1 MTGISDSFAR
11 PINYLRLSV
20 TDRCNFRCIYCMPLQ
35 GIKTLDHSD
44 ILSYEEIMLVAEA
57 AAGLGINKVRLTG
70 GEPLVRADLSNLVE
84 MLSAIDGIDDLT
96 LTTNGSLLRRHARE
110 LKDAGLSRVNIS
122 LDTLR
127 PERFE
132 QITRFGRLEEVLRG
146 AETAGAAGLYPIKF
160 NTVVMRGINDDEIT
174 DFARKTI
181 EDGWHVRFIEFMPI
195 GESSG
200 ENNGRFISIAEIT
213 EHIEKLGTLE
223 TGKLDGNGPAKYYRL
238 PGATGTIG
246 FISPISNHFCYQCNR
261 LRLTADGK
269 LRPCLLSDDEIDLR
283 GPLREGA
290 SADDLKRLIEK
301 AIESKPKGHSL
312 GSGGTGWNRNMCQI
326 GG

>member
-20 TDRCNFRCIYCMPLQ
+20 TDRCNFRCMYCMPLQ
-35 GIKTLDHSD
+35 GVKALDHSD
-44 ILSYEEIMLVAEA
+44 ILSYEEIMLVAKA

-110 LKDAGLSRVNIS
+110 LKEAGLSRVNIS

-127 PERFE
+127 PEKFE
-132 QITRFGRLEEVLRG
+132 QVTRLGRLEEVLLG
-146 AETAGAAGLYPIKF
+146 AEIARKAGLYPIKF
-160 NTVVMRGINDDEIT
+160 NTVVMRGINDDEIIN
-174 DFARKTI
+174 FARKTI

-223 TGKLDGNGPAKYYRL
+223 SGKLDGNGPARYYRL

-246 FISPISNHFCYQCNR
+246 FISPVSNHFCYQCNR
-261 LRLTADGK
+261 LRLTADGR

-290 SADDLKRLIEK
+290 SAGDLKSLIEK